1 MARGKY
7 VVKTGSSGLYRF
19 NLYASNGRVVAT
31 SRSFPSAQSCLRGM
45 QALQA
50 SCGAAALEDQSLAGY
65 TEKKPPK
72 FELYVDRA
80 GEFRFPPPSYRRKNS
95 HIQRGISEQVQ
106 LPAGHPFGLQTCA
119 SGRPS
124 VGGIN
129 ANPAGVRLAERQK
142 FVIMLLMNLPM
153 EGIMSSTQSHTS
165 EPRYQLIRDEIM
177 TAIREKRFRPNE
189 QIPTEL
195 ELMERYNVS
204 RTTVRRAI
212 HDLVENGT
220 LVKRQGSG
228 TFVNEPQFTRH
239 LFRFISFTSD
249 CLVNGLTPSTE
260 VSPVEYGPPSP
271 HVTQKMEF
279 MPGEN

>member
-1 MARGKY
+1 
-7 VVKTGSSGLYRF
+7 
-19 NLYASNGRVVAT
+19 
-31 SRSFPSAQSCLRGM
+31 
-45 QALQA
+45 
-50 SCGAAALEDQSLAGY
+50 
-65 TEKKPPK
+65 
-72 FELYVDRA
+72 
-80 GEFRFPPPSYRRKNS
+80 
-95 HIQRGISEQVQ
+95 
-106 LPAGHPFGLQTCA
+106 
-119 SGRPS
+119 
-124 VGGIN
+124 
-129 ANPAGVRLAERQK
+129 
-142 FVIMLLMNLPM
+142 MNLPM
-153 EGIMSSTQSHTS
+153 EGIMSSTQSHTP

-249 CLVNGLTPSTE
+249 CLDNGLTPSTE

-279 MPGEN
+279 MPGENVYRFHRLRFINGEPVMIEFNEVPERYDFVQFTPHDALCSLMHLFEVEHGLTAQRYSSTLETSYATKQEADMLRTRIGAPVILIEGICMREDDKPLYYFKQIISGERCKLDISGAK